1 MYRQEK
7 TFTKGQTTLEG
18 KIYASDE
25 RPYFIVISSWY
36 FGITGLYSQIMDLGV
51 VSTFFN
57 DLLFRYDWLFYFYQI
72 VLFAVLA
79 VLLILFL
86 LVVFKPITKK
96 QIHLKKDTGQVNLPL
111 STLESIARSS
121 LQGIVDRENVQVKVR
136 LTKNQTADVEVTIAD
151 EQQQQFLSRGKKI
164 QEMIPQALQ
173 QMAMVETH
181 KINVI
186 FKKKKSESTLLPTA
200 KKESRVV

>member
-1 MYRQEK
+1 M
-7 TFTKGQTTLEG
+7 
-18 KIYASDE
+18 
-25 RPYFIVISSWY
+25 
-36 FGITGLYSQIMDLGV
+36 
-51 VSTFFN
+51 
-57 DLLFRYDWLFYFYQI
+57 
-72 VLFAVLA
+72 
-79 VLLILFL
+79 
-86 LVVFKPITKK
+86 
-96 QIHLKKDTGQVNLPL
+96 PL

>member
-1 MYRQEK
+1 MRVM
-7 TFTKGQTTLEG
+7 KGL
-18 KIYASDE
+18 
-25 RPYFIVISSWY
+25 ISLLLVAGI

-79 VLLILFL
+79 VLLLLFL

-186 FKKKKSESTLLPTA
+186 FKKKKSESTILPTA